1 MMDEKMTLA
10 PGLTASWRSMLS
22 QNIGKWVAADF
33 LIGTGRLVHR
43 EGVLHAVGN
52 DYLVLCDEDS
62 YLSADLY
69 ALKFAVLRENDT

>member
-1 MMDEKMTLA
+1 MDEKMTLA

-22 QNIGKWVAADF
+22 QNVGKRCAADF

-43 EGVLHAVGN
+43 EGVLWAVGS
-52 DYLVLCDEDS
+52 DYLVLRDEGG

-69 ALKFAVLRENDT
+69 ALKFAALRENDT

>member
-1 MMDEKMTLA
+1 MDEKLKLA

-33 LIGTGRLVHR
+33 LIGTGQLLHR
-43 EGVLHAVGN
+43 EGRLHAVGN
-52 DYLVLCDEDS
+52 DYLVLFDGQQ

-69 ALKFAVLRENDT
+69 ALKFAVLGEKDT

>member
-1 MMDEKMTLA
+1 MDEKLTLA

-22 QNIGKWVAADF
+22 QNIGKWITADF

-43 EGVLHAVGN
+43 EGVLHMVGN
-52 DYLVLCDEDS
+52 DYLVLYDEGQ

-69 ALKFAVLRENDT
+69 ALKFAVLGKKST